1 MTRLKCGVI
10 VSNYL
15 GFLENSVGIVNII
28 FLSFCACFIIDL
40 IIILKPLIILGLIL
54 VFSILILIIFRV
66 FI

>member
-1 MTRLKCGVI
+1 MLKYGVI
-10 VSNYL
+10 VSDYL
-15 GFLENSVGIVNII
+15 EFIGNFVDIVNII